1 MLIHSKLIALL
12 SYLTHA
18 VSAAPGVQ
26 PTPDAG
32 TIFSVYPGWDMVNPG
47 PTTTFGLTELACMQS
62 CSTGAGCVAYAYV
75 PFGFPGTTTGSVC
88 VLKTAID
95 LTTFQT
101 RAFDVSAG
109 LKGAVGPSR
118 QLDPA
123 SASVSLF
130 NPSRRTKIERPENDK
145 SESILTLVP
154 FSPQFWFEKCQPSRT
169 QPTSKSGANTHR
181 ERVPYTACFNSFS
194 SRVNEMQPF

>member
-1 MLIHSKLIALL
+1 MLTHSKLIALL
-12 SYLTHA
+12 SYLTLA

-109 LKGAVGPSR
+109 LKGGCGTFS
-118 QLDPA
+118 PA

-130 NPSRRTKIERPENDK
+130 NPSRRTKIERPG
-145 SESILTLVP
+145 SP
-154 FSPQFWFEKCQPSRT
+154 FTRIVVV
-169 QPTSKSGANTHR
+169 A
-181 ERVPYTACFNSFS
+181 
-194 SRVNEMQPF
+194 